1 MNKPEQTQFIESR
14 IFRDMYIT
22 KLYVLDKIK
31 ILSLLPDDEHMT
43 SSQVAD
49 YYETKDMT
57 IRQLVIRHR
66 EELLGDGLKIL
77 RGSDLKEFKKKI
89 ELHNVT
95 LTAKSNLTLFNR
107 RCCLR
112 IGMLLRDS
120 EVAKQVRTY
129 LLNIEEQANQEQKSS
144 ATKGSGWEGKDIIL
158 YDLIVTT
165 MNSGGTFTDACKIAS
180 VKLSKSVNAC
190 KTRYSRH
197 LKHIIQNEDLKNKIR
212 HPEENRKPKNNSIDE
227 INLLKKLIDDLRN
240 DSNDLLKKRLEF
252 LEFEV
257 EQLKQERKRLQTKNR
272 KLSEELSS
280 FKAVVRAAMNV
291 KLSDEIKSFK
301 MDKNGNLE
309 RVLKNKI

>member
-1 MNKPEQTQFIESR
+1 MDLNKPEQTQFIESR

-129 LLNIEEQANQEQKSS
+129 LLNIEEQANH
-144 ATKGSGWEGKDIIL
+144 
-158 YDLIVTT
+158 
-165 MNSGGTFTDACKIAS
+165 
-180 VKLSKSVNAC
+180 
-190 KTRYSRH
+190 SRH

-227 INLLKKLIDDLRN
+227 MNLLKELINDLTNDNNKLI
-240 DSNDLLKKRLEF
+240 KKRLESLQ
-252 LEFEV
+252 LEI
-257 EQLKQERKRLQTKNR
+257 EQLKQERKRLVTKNK

-280 FKAVVRAAMNV
+280 FKAVVRAAMSV

-309 RVLKNKI
+309 RQA